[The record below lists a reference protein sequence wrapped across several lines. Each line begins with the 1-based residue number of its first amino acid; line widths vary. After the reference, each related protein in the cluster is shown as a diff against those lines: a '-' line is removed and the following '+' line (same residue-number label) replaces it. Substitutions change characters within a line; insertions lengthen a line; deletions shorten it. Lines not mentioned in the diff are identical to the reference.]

1 MGFGIFFLK
10 GLLTGFA
17 VATPVG
23 PIGILCIQR
32 TLAKGREYGLVSG
45 LGAATADAFWGFV
58 AAFGLLFL
66 EGFLTRHEEWLQL
79 AGGLFLFILG
89 VRTFLSRP
97 HACTRPV
104 CGMSLLRAFFSGFLI
119 TITSPVTL
127 GSILLVYVALKVV
140 SVSGNLTNALLLM
153 SGVFLGSTI
162 WWLII
167 SIGMGHLRKR
177 SDRRVLVWVNRVG
190 GVALATFGF
199 LIFMKLIF

>member
-45 LGAATADAFWGFV
+45 LGAATADALWGFV
-58 AAFGLLFL
+58 AAFCLLFI
-66 EGFLTRHEEWLQL
+66 ESFLTRNEDWLQL
-79 AGGLFLFILG
+79 VGALFLFILG
-89 VRTFLSRP
+89 VRTFRSRP
-97 HACTRPV
+97 HLSVRPV

-119 TITSPVTL
+119 TMTSPVTL
-127 GSILLVYVALKVV
+127 GSILLVFVFLKVV
-140 SVSGNLTNALLLM
+140 AVSGNLAHALLLT

-167 SIGMGHLRKR
+167 SIGMGHLRQR
-177 SDRRVLVWVNRVG
+177 SDRKVLVWVNRVG
-190 GVALATFGF
+190 GAALATCGF